1 MRLYKKAA
9 AVLLAAAMAVSMMT
23 ACGGGA
29 GGGSGV
35 VPGVTYSSTAALVA
49 GVDADSTT
57 NVVQIQMAK
66 SRYAAFL
73 ENVASNP
80 TIYEKVSA
88 ADVVNGQLKNERD
101 IEQAQTEKFMSI
113 KAVQNGKTVTDI
125 LAEKATNGVYTY
137 TLVDASNRKAA
148 VRFFEEND
156 PTETPDVPGTPETPS
171 VPVTISSAQVTVAN
185 KPYYAEIIQ
194 GGGTKK
200 VMCYEA
206 DKPVPTYEFTTY
218 SNGDGMAA
226 VYKTICFGT
235 DNGTI
240 AKRLSGY
247 TVYTATPEGNS
258 TTKGTLKNEETGDT
272 YDATL
277 GEGDKGY
284 TVKQNG
290 QPTDAIDWLIQG
302 LMKKLTGNG

>member
-35 VPGVTYSSTAALVA
+35 VSGVTYTSNAALVA

-57 NVVQIQMAK
+57 GEMPIQMAN
-66 SRYAAFL
+66 SRYAAFIK
-73 ENVASNP
+73 NVASNP

-88 ADVVNGQLKNERD
+88 AEVVNGELTNEREV
-101 IEQAQTEKFMSI
+101 EQAQTEKFISI
-113 KAVQNGKTVTDI
+113 KSVQNGKTLMDY

-137 TLVDASNRKAA
+137 KFVDASEGKAA

-156 PTETPDVPGTPETPS
+156 STETPDVPGTSETPS
-171 VPVTISSAQVTVAN
+171 VQITISSAQVTVAN
-185 KPYYAEIIQ
+185 KPYYAEIIKSGNAQ
-194 GGGTKK
+194 K

-206 DKPVPTYEFTTY
+206 DKPVPTYEFTTN
-218 SNGDGMAA
+218 SNGGCTVA

-235 DNGTI
+235 DKGVI
-240 AKRLSGY
+240 DSRLSGY
-247 TVYTATPEGNS
+247 TVYTVTPEGNS
-258 TTKGTLKNEETGDT
+258 QTKGTLKNEETGDT
-272 YDATL
+272 YEVEVTGTDT
-277 GEGDKGY
+277 Y
-284 TVKQNG
+284 TVKKNG
-290 QPTDAIDWLIQG
+290 QETKEIDWLIQG
-302 LMKKLTGNG
+302 FMKKMSGNG

>member
-9 AVLLAAAMAVSMMT
+9 AALLAAAMAVSMMT

-35 VPGVTYSSTAALVA
+35 VPGVTYQSNAALVA

-57 NVVQIQMAK
+57 NVVQIEMAK
-66 SRYAAFL
+66 SRYAAFI
-73 ENVASNP
+73 ENMASNQA
-80 TIYEKVSA
+80 IYEKVSA
-88 ADVVNGQLKNERD
+88 ADVVNGQLRNERD

-113 KAVQNGKTVTDI
+113 NAVQNGKTVTDI

-137 TLVDASNRKAA
+137 TFVEASNNRKAA

-171 VPVTISSAQVTVAN
+171 VPVTISAAQVTVAN

-194 GGGTKK
+194 VSGTKK

-218 SNGDGMAA
+218 SDGNGMAA

-258 TTKGTLKNEETGDT
+258 RTKGTLKNEETGDT
-272 YDATL
+272 YDVTL

-290 QPTDAIDWLIQG
+290 VKVNDIDWLIDAM
-302 LMKKLTGNG
+302 LKEFTKS

>member
-35 VPGVTYSSTAALVA
+35 VPGVTYHSNAELVA
-49 GVDADSTT
+49 GVDADSIKSEMPI
-57 NVVQIQMAK
+57 NMAD
-66 SRYAAFL
+66 SRYAAFI
-73 ENVASNP
+73 ENMASNQA
-80 TIYEKVSA
+80 IYEKISR

-101 IEQAQTEKFMSI
+101 IEQAQTEKYMSI

-137 TLVDASNRKAA
+137 TFVDASNRKAA
-148 VRFFEEND
+148 VRFFKENG
-156 PTETPDVPGTPETPS
+156 PTETPDFPGTPETPS
-171 VPVTISSAQVTVAN
+171 VPVTINAAQVTVAN

-218 SNGDGMAA
+218 SNGVGMAA
-226 VYKTICFGT
+226 VYNTICFGT
-235 DNGTI
+235 DNGVI
-240 AKRLSGY
+240 DSRLSGY
-247 TVYTATPEGNS
+247 TVYTVTPEGNS
-258 TTKGTLKNEETGDT
+258 TTKGTLKNEATGVT
-272 YDATL
+272 YDVTL
-277 GEGDKGY
+277 GEGEKGY

-290 QPTDAIDWLIQG
+290 QPTTEIDWLIDAM
-302 LMKKLTGNG
+302 LKEFANG

>member
-35 VPGVTYSSTAALVA
+35 VPGGTYHSNAALVA
-49 GVDADSTT
+49 GVDADS
-57 NVVQIQMAK
+57 IKSEMPIKMAD

-73 ENVASNP
+73 KNVASNP
-80 TIYEKVSA
+80 TIYEKISA
-88 ADVVNGQLKNERD
+88 AEVVNGQLMNERD

-113 KAVQNGKTVTDI
+113 KAVQNGNTVMDI
-125 LAEKATNGVYTY
+125 LEEKATNGMYTY
-137 TLVDASNRKAA
+137 TFVDASEGKAA
-148 VRFFEEND
+148 VRFFEESA

-171 VPVTISSAQVTVAN
+171 VQVTIRSAQVTVAN

-194 GGGTKK
+194 SGSTKQ
-200 VMCYEA
+200 VICYEA
-206 DKPVPTYEFTTY
+206 DKPVPTYEFTT
-218 SNGDGMAA
+218 SNGTCTVA

-235 DNGTI
+235 DNGVI
-240 AKRLSGY
+240 DSRLSGY
-247 TVYTATPEGNS
+247 TVYTVTPEGNS

-272 YDATL
+272 YDVIL
-277 GEGDKGY
+277 GEGGY

-290 QPTDAIDWLIQG
+290 QPTTEIDWLIQG
-302 LMKKLTGNG
+302 LMNKMTGNG

>member
-9 AVLLAAAMAVSMMT
+9 AALLAAAMAVSMMT
-23 ACGGGA
+23 ACGGSA

-35 VPGVTYSSTAALVA
+35 VPGVTYHSNAELVA
-49 GVDADSTT
+49 GVDADS
-57 NVVQIQMAK
+57 IKSEMPIKMAD

-80 TIYEKVSA
+80 TIYEKISA
-88 ADVVNGQLKNERD
+88 AEVVNGRLTNERD

-113 KAVQNGKTVTDI
+113 KAVQNGKTLTDI

-137 TLVDASNRKAA
+137 TFVDASEGKAA
-148 VRFFEEND
+148 VRFFEESD

-171 VPVTISSAQVTVAN
+171 VQVTISSAQVTVAN

-194 GGGTKK
+194 SGSTKK

-206 DKPVPTYEFTTY
+206 DKPVPTYEFTT
-218 SNGDGMAA
+218 SNGICTVA

-235 DNGTI
+235 DNGVI
-240 AKRLSGY
+240 DSRLSGY
-247 TVYTATPEGNS
+247 TVYTVTPEGNS
-258 TTKGTLKNEETGDT
+258 TTKGTLKNEETGVT
-272 YDATL
+272 YDVTL
-277 GEGDKGY
+277 GEGDY
-284 TVKQNG
+284 TVEQNG
-290 QPTDAIDWLIQG
+290 QPTTEIDWLIQG
-302 LMKKLTGNG
+302 LMKKNDR

>member
-9 AVLLAAAMAVSMMT
+9 AALLAAAMAVSMMT
-23 ACGGGA
+23 ACGGSA

-35 VPGVTYSSTAALVA
+35 VPGVTYHSNAARVA

-57 NVVQIQMAK
+57 NVVPIQMAK

-80 TIYEKVSA
+80 TIYEKISTA
-88 ADVVNGQLKNERD
+88 EVVNGQLMNERD

-113 KAVQNGKTVTDI
+113 KTVQNGKTVMDI
-125 LAEKATNGVYTY
+125 LAEKATNGMYTY
-137 TLVDASNRKAA
+137 TFVDASEGKAA
-148 VRFFEEND
+148 VRFFEESD

-171 VPVTISSAQVTVAN
+171 VQVTISSAQVTVAN

-194 GGGTKK
+194 SGSTKK
-200 VMCYEA
+200 VICYEA
-206 DKPVPTYEFTTY
+206 DKPVPTYEFTTD
-218 SNGDGMAA
+218 SNGDGMVA

-235 DNGTI
+235 DNGVI
-240 AKRLSGY
+240 DSRLSGY
-247 TVYTATPEGNS
+247 TVYTVTPEGNS

-272 YDATL
+272 YDVTL
-277 GEGDKGY
+277 GEGEKNY

-302 LMKKLTGNG
+302 LMKKMTGNG

>member
-35 VPGVTYSSTAALVA
+35 VPGVTYSSTAELVA
-49 GVDADSTT
+49 GVDADSIKYEMPIK
-57 NVVQIQMAK
+57 VAD

-73 ENVASNP
+73 KNMTSNP
-80 TIYEKVSA
+80 TIYEKISA
-88 ADVVNGQLKNERD
+88 AEVVNGKLTNERD
-101 IEQAQTEKFMSI
+101 IEQAQTEKFISI
-113 KAVQNGKTVTDI
+113 KSVQNGKTLTDI
-125 LAEKATNGVYTY
+125 LAEKATNGEYIYTF
-137 TLVDASNRKAA
+137 VDASNRKAA

-171 VPVTISSAQVTVAN
+171 VQFTVRPAQVTVAN
-185 KPYYAEIIQ
+185 KPYYAEFITSGNVQ
-194 GGGTKK
+194 S

-206 DKPVPTYEFTTY
+206 DKPVPTYEFTT
-218 SNGDGMAA
+218 SNGMCTVA

-258 TTKGTLKNEETGDT
+258 TTKGTLKNEETGDI
-272 YDATL
+272 YDVTL
-277 GEGDKGY
+277 GKGEKGY
-284 TVKQNG
+284 TVEQNG
-290 QPTDAIDWLIQG
+290 QPTDKIDWLIQG

>member
-1 MRLYKKAA
+1 M
-9 AVLLAAAMAVSMMT
+9 
-23 ACGGGA
+23 
-29 GGGSGV
+29 
-35 VPGVTYSSTAALVA
+35 VPGVTYQSNAALVA

-57 NVVQIQMAK
+57 NVVQIEMAK
-66 SRYAAFL
+66 SRYAAFI
-73 ENVASNP
+73 ENMASNQA
-80 TIYEKVSA
+80 IYEKVSA
-88 ADVVNGQLKNERD
+88 ADVVNGQLRNERD

-137 TLVDASNRKAA
+137 TFVEASNNRKAA

-171 VPVTISSAQVTVAN
+171 VPVTINAAQVTVAN

-194 GGGTKK
+194 VSGTKK

-218 SNGDGMAA
+218 SDGNGMAA

-258 TTKGTLKNEETGDT
+258 MTKGTLKNEETGDT
-272 YDATL
+272 YDVTL
-277 GEGDKGY
+277 GEGDRGY

-290 QPTDAIDWLIQG
+290 VKVNDIDWLIDAM
-302 LMKKLTGNG
+302 LKEFTKS

>member
-29 GGGSGV
+29 GGGPGV
-35 VPGVTYSSTAALVA
+35 VEGVTYTSTADLVA
-49 GVDADSTT
+49 GVDKDSIT
-57 NVVQIQMAK
+57 NKTPITMAESK
-66 SRYAAFL
+66 YAAFMKMT
-73 ENVASNP
+73 SNP
-80 TIYEKVSA
+80 KFYVKASSANVVDGALMYARDSEVAQNEKYIYLKASY
-88 ADVVNGQLKNERD
+88 DGQTMEMLE
-101 IEQAQTEKFMSI
+101 
-113 KAVQNGKTVTDI
+113 
-125 LAEKATNGVYTY
+125 EKATNGVYTY
-137 TLVDASNRKAA
+137 TFIDASEGKAA

-171 VPVTISSAQVTVAN
+171 VQVTISAAQVTVAN

-235 DNGTI
+235 DNGVTES
-240 AKRLSGY
+240 RLSGY
-247 TVYTATPEGNS
+247 TVYTATPEGKS
-258 TTKGTLKNEETGDT
+258 KTKGTLKNEETGDT
-272 YDATL
+272 YEVEVTGKDT
-277 GEGDKGY
+277 Y
-284 TVKQNG
+284 TVKKNG
-290 QPTDAIDWLIQG
+290 QETKEIDWLIDAM
-302 LMKKLTGNG
+302 LKEFAMS